1 MIIIVHTEAQAYGN
15 EGRIA
20 AVLHTLH
27 KCLCAMSG
35 DLMAADPAVIHDDKS
50 RTGKCALRCDY
61 SGLQSRSGGDDLEG
75 GTRFVGIVDA
85 AVASHGIQ
93 LLLLLFRSQGG
104 RIHHRNASVLLPL
117 SQFRQRVRVV

>member
-1 MIIIVHTEAQAYGN
+1 
-15 EGRIA
+15 
-20 AVLHTLH
+20 
-27 KCLCAMSG
+27 MSA
-35 DLMAADPAVIHDDKS
+35 DLMAADLSVVHNDES
-50 RTGKCALRCDY
+50 RTGKGTFRGDHPF
-61 SGLQSRSGGDDLEG
+61 LQSRSGGDDLEG

-85 AVASHGIQ
+85 AVAPHGIQ